1 MVVSMVAFSVDNVCL
16 QMATQTLTIGHVLMR
31 FGIGDAVFLLALPS
45 LITNFYILKQCYPSP
60 WV

>member
-31 FGIGDAVFLLALPS
+31 FDIGGAVFYWRYQA
-45 LITNFYILKQCYPSP
+45 
-60 WV
+60 